1 MQSELN
7 VARILADSF
16 VARVEHYAALP
27 STQMRAREAAANPFE
42 TLPLLVLA
50 DEQTAGRGRE
60 GNSWWTGLGNLA
72 FSLLIDPSEFGCPRR
87 AVPSMS
93 LAVSVAIIEAILP
106 WTAGHRVGLHWP
118 NDVFAAGKKL
128 AGVLV
133 EVLPDGRHIL
143 GVGLNT
149 NSRVATAPADLQA
162 ILTTLLDLTGQRQEH
177 TDLLLALLSHL
188 DACLRQLGADP
199 DVIGARFNEL
209 CLQNDQT
216 LTLFQGERAIVGR
229 CLGIAPDGGLILQTT
244 GGPQAFHSGTLQP
257 PKTRRP
263 NDANLG

>member
-1 MQSELN
+1 MQPELN
-7 VARILADSF
+7 VARIPSDSF

-42 TLPLLVLA
+42 TLPLMVVA

-60 GNSWWTGLGNLA
+60 GNSWWTGVGNLA
-72 FSLLIDPSEFGCPRR
+72 FSLLIDPAEFGCPRR

-93 LAVSVAIIEAILP
+93 LAISVAIIDAIAP
-106 WTAGHRVGLHWP
+106 RAAEHRIGLRWP

-149 NSRVATAPADLQA
+149 NSRATTAPAELQA
-162 ILTTLLDLTGQRQEH
+162 ILTTLLDLTGQRQDH
-177 TDLLLALLSHL
+177 TDLLLALLSRL
-188 DACLRQLGADP
+188 DDCLRQLGADP
-199 DVIGARFNEL
+199 NVIGARFNEL
-209 CLQNDQT
+209 CLQHGQT
-216 LTLFQGERAIVGR
+216 LTLFQGEQLIVGR
-229 CLGIAPDGGLILQTT
+229 CLEIATDGGLVLETSGGLQS
-244 GGPQAFHSGTLQP
+244 FHSGTLQP

-263 NDANLG
+263 NDASLG